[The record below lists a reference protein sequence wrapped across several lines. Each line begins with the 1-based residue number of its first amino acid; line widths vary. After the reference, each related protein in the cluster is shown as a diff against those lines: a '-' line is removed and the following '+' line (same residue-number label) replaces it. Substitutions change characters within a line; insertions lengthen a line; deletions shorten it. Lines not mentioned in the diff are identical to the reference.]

1 MLLRLEFAGLVP
13 LEASV
18 LEPGPGLTV
27 LTGESGVGKSVLV
40 DVLGVFLGG
49 KLPAGL
55 VEPEGFLATL
65 FSSEQVLSRRIG
77 GKSLA
82 RIDGEVVSTGELN
95 QTAAGLLAIHA
106 QHAALA
112 LSRPRAGLEVLD
124 RLVPTPVR
132 SQYTQAYVRQ
142 QAQKRDLEALEA
154 QITQVKGNLEAAS
167 GALKEIQA
175 AGIWLSEEEQLLEE
189 KNRLMHAERL
199 RDKGGAAAGYLQQI
213 SLQLTQA
220 IRELTGAAAIDA
232 SLGPLAQELQASETG
247 LAAVERELEIYLESL
262 SSDPARLETVHNRL
276 TQLRTL
282 TLKYGSLEAALE
294 LAEQL
299 KERLSQAQGLE
310 ARQTQ
315 SLSKLNQAQAELAQA
330 AQALSAARVQAAQK
344 LSAELTRE
352 VRALGLPAAE
362 LKFQISQLP
371 HPGPLGAEEASLR
384 FRAGPNLSWA
394 PLDKAASGGELS
406 RIMLAIALITG
417 AEAPSVVFD
426 EIDAGIGGETA
437 WVVADRLARLAKNRQ
452 VLVVTHLAQIAALA
466 GVHYRVE
473 KSGTKARLVR
483 LEGEERVREIARM
496 LSGTYS
502 EVSIQH
508 ARELLARTW
517 KSV

>member
-1 MLLRLEFAGLVP
+1 MLLRLEFTGLAP

-40 DVLGVFLGG
+40 DVLGVFLGS

-65 FSSEQVLSRRIG
+65 FSSEQVLSRRMG
-77 GKSLA
+77 GKGLA
-82 RIDGEVVSTGELN
+82 RIDGEVVSLEELS
-95 QTAAGLLAIHA
+95 QTAAGLLVIHA

-124 RLVPTPVR
+124 RLVSAPAR
-132 SQYTQAYVRQ
+132 NQYTQAYVRQ
-142 QAQKRDLEALEA
+142 QAQKRGLEALEA
-154 QITQVKGNLEAAS
+154 QMAQSKNGLEAAS

-175 AGIWLSEEEQLLEE
+175 AGISFGEEEQLLEE
-189 KNRLMHAERL
+189 KNRLLHAERL
-199 RDKGGAAAGYLQQI
+199 RDKAGAAAGYLQQI

-220 IRELTGAAAIDA
+220 IRELNSAATTDA
-232 SLGPLAQELQASETG
+232 SLGPLAQELEASEAA

-262 SSDPARLETVHNRL
+262 SSDPARLEAVQNRL
-276 TQLRTL
+276 ALLRNL
-282 TLKYGSLEAALE
+282 SLKYGSLEAALE

-299 KERLSQAQGLE
+299 TERLSQGQSLE
-310 ARQTQ
+310 ARRAQA
-315 SLSKLNQAQAELAQA
+315 LSELNQAQAELAQA
-330 AQALSAARVQAAQK
+330 AQTLSVARAQAAQK
-344 LSAELTRE
+344 LSTELTRE
-352 VRALGLPAAE
+352 VRALGLPQAE
-362 LKFQISQLP
+362 LEFQISPLP
-371 HPGPLGAEEASLR
+371 HPGPFGAEEAYLR
-384 FRAGPNLSWA
+384 FRASPNLSWA

-406 RIMLAIALITG
+406 RVMLAIALITG
-417 AEAPSVVFD
+417 SEAPSVVFD
-426 EIDAGIGGETA
+426 EIDAGIGGEVA

-473 KSGTKARLVR
+473 KTGPKAKLVK

-517 KSV
+517 KSA